1 MWWFLLYNL
10 GSSISWLPIVELW
23 SHAFPYNFLLLQS
36 AAQLQRTFFGWSADH
51 KLISN
56 SFGRQVETQL
66 HLGRQQLG
74 VRWDPIPLN
83 VLPPTTIS
91 PPPSFFNSCH
101 PGAFSLLGNLVFFF
115 WTGIKNFWMGLMKIL
130 DKDFE
135 SLGQGILKL
144 MGRSIENG
152 QGFWSFWQG
161 RCKFKWLCML
171 RKRCSSNR
179 AVHSLTWSISLP
191 LSAIMSS
198 QKGKFMGDLLYSS
211 FLIK

>member
-1 MWWFLLYNL
+1 MHFHTIFFFFKVLHNCRELSLGDQLITSWSAILLDDKL
-10 GSSISWLPIVELW
+10 KPSCIWAGSSWELDEIP
-23 SHAFPYNFLLLQS
+23 SPSMSFPQQPFPPHHPFS
-36 AAQLQRTFFGWSADH
+36 TA
-51 KLISN
+51 
-56 SFGRQVETQL
+56 VTQGL
-66 HLGRQQLG
+66 
-74 VRWDPIPLN
+74 
-83 VLPPTTIS
+83 
-91 PPPSFFNSCH
+91 
-101 PGAFSLLGNLVFFF
+101 FSLLGNLVCFF